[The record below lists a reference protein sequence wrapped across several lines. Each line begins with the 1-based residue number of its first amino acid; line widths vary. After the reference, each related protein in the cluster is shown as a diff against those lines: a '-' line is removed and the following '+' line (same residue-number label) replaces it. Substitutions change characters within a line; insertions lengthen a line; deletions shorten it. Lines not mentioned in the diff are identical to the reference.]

1 MISEYE
7 EGLARN
13 ENRIVCLIMPTLLPR
28 LRRPNPLRKKENY
41 LVFQRSTEMNSEF
54 DTVTITLMAIIVA
67 FFAIV
72 LLVVLIKKIS
82 NFSDELNYTNIEIGR
97 TEGAEREYW
106 KRKKR
111 RLWLSLLPFYRK

>member
-1 MISEYE
+1 
-7 EGLARN
+7 
-13 ENRIVCLIMPTLLPR
+13 
-28 LRRPNPLRKKENY
+28 
-41 LVFQRSTEMNSEF
+41 MNSEF